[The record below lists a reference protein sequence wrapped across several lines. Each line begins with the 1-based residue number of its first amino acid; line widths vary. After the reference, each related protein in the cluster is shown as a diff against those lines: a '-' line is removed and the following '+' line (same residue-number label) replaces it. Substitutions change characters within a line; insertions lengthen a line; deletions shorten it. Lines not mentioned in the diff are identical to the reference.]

1 LIDSHCHLDFPCF
14 AEDLFAI
21 LSQCQASNI
30 CKIVI
35 PGTRAASW
43 PQLIS
48 LCQSSP
54 LMEFALG
61 LHPYFLNEYNEDDL
75 ALLDKLLTRH
85 RQSVVAVGEIGLD
98 NSLNTAF
105 GLQEHVFVQQLLLAE
120 KHQLPVIIHHRRSHN
135 QLIRA
140 LKAHLPSKGG
150 IIHAFSGSLY
160 EAQTYLNMGFKLGV
174 GGTIT
179 YSRASKT
186 RKVFS
191 QLPLSSLVLE
201 TDAPDMPLHGKQGQ
215 RNSPIYL
222 PLILAAL
229 QQLRDESDEEVAY
242 ACEKNTQDIF
252 SLD

>member
-1 LIDSHCHLDFPCF
+1 MIDSHCHLDFPCF
-14 AEDLFAI
+14 AEDLVAI
-21 LSQCQASNI
+21 LSQCQANNI
-30 CKIVI
+30 HRIVI

-43 PQLIS
+43 PQLIGMS
-48 LCQSSP
+48 QSSP
-54 LMEFALG
+54 LLEFSLG
-61 LHPYFLNEYNEDDL
+61 LHPYFLEEYTECDL
-75 ALLDKLLTRH
+75 VLLDELITRH
-85 RQSVVAVGEIGLD
+85 RKTVVAVGEIGLD
-98 NSLNTAF
+98 NSLNTALA
-105 GLQEHVFVQQLLLAE
+105 LQEKVFVRQLLLAE

-179 YSRASKT
+179 YSRAIKT

-201 TDAPDMPLHGKQGQ
+201 TDAPDMPLHGKQGE

-222 PLILAAL
+222 PLILTAL
-229 QQLRDESDEEVAY
+229 QQLRNESEEEVAD
-242 ACEKNTQDIF
+242 ACERNTKDIF
-252 SLD
+252 GLD